1 MNFHEVL
8 NQFFFIQMWS
18 MSLPHNLFL
27 IGGHANFKSPPC
39 KNNGPSLGSQ
49 YVYLLFP
56 YSQQPK
62 KIAYRLHGLPTMTAI
77 VTFLRWTLSNHVF
90 CLIKAIEE
98 LFTRVVKIACFVRS
112 FTSNKDCTTLNNS
125 SL

>member
-112 FTSNKDCTTLNNS
+112 FHFKQGLHYP
-125 SL
+125 